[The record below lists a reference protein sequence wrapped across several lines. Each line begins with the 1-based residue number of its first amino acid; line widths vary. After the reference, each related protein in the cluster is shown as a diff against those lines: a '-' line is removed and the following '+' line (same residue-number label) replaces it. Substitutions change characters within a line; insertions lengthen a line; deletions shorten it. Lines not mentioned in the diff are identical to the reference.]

1 MSNSHTTFV
10 IGAGASHEVGLPL
23 GKNLKDQIAKALDI
37 QFEYFHQKS
46 GDLQIT
52 NALRDYLK
60 FNGAHERELERLIR
74 KCILI
79 KDNMKRSSSIDE
91 YLDAH
96 KEDYELV
103 ICGKIAIVK
112 AILDAE
118 ANSKLQV
125 VEFKDKFNE
134 NEVND
139 TWFNSFFQLIRRNIS
154 KSNLDSIFDNINVIT
169 FNYDRC
175 IEHFLVQ
182 RLSEFYD
189 IERPEAERI
198 VRKLRIYHPYGQVGF
213 LPWQNNG
220 GVRFGEKTEANLLS
234 IASEI
239 KTFTERMDDKENID
253 EIKDAISESKR
264 LVFLGFA
271 YHAQNLNVIKPRKDP
286 LTRKIYGTAF
296 GISHIDQITIRNDLI
311 NMMTSEGNDGS
322 DLDIQI
328 LEVTCGGFFDQFGR
342 TLNVINVTD

>member
-10 IGAGASHEVGLPL
+10 IGAGASAEVNLPL
-23 GKNLKDQIAKALDI
+23 GKHLKDQIAKALDI

-52 NALRDYLK
+52 NALRDYLRI
-60 FNGAHERELERLIR
+60 NGANEIELERLIR
-74 KCILI
+74 KCKQI

-96 KEDYELV
+96 KEDDELV
-103 ICGKIAIVK
+103 LCGKIAIVK

-125 VEFKDKFNE
+125 VGYKEKFNE
-134 NEVND
+134 DEVND
-139 TWFNSFFQLIRRNIS
+139 TWFNYFFQIIRRNIS
-154 KSNLDSIFDNINVIT
+154 KSNLDSIFDNINIIT

-182 RLSEFYD
+182 RLSEYYD
-189 IERPEAERI
+189 IERSEAERI

-220 GVRFGEKTEANLLS
+220 GVRFGEKREANLLS
-234 IASEI
+234 IAREI
-239 KTFTERMDDKENID
+239 KTFTERMDDKEKIN
-253 EIKDAISESKR
+253 EIKDAVSESKT

-271 YHAQNLNVIKPRKDP
+271 YHSQNLDVIKPRKDS
-286 LTRKIYGTAF
+286 LTRRIFGTAL
-296 GISHIDQITIRNDLI
+296 GISHIDQTTIRNDLI
-311 NMMTSEGNDGS
+311 NMMTLGDNNVS

-328 LEVTCGGFFDQFGR
+328 LEVTCEGFFDKFGR
-342 TLNVINVTD
+342 TLNAINMID